1 MSDAGDPIVPDEFQ
15 LRAIEAI
22 DDGESVLVA
31 APTGAGKT
39 FVAEHAIDRA
49 LAQGRRAFYTTPIK
63 ALSNQKFRDF
73 SARWGAGR
81 VGLLTGD
88 NAVNGSADL
97 IVMTT
102 EVLRNMIYVTSP
114 NLAGLGVV
122 VMDEVHYLADP
133 QPVSYTHLT
142 LPTIYSV

>member
-102 EVLRNMIYVTSP
+102 EVLRNMIAK
-114 NLAGLGVV
+114 NLQGR
-122 VMDEVHYLADP
+122 
-133 QPVSYTHLT
+133 
-142 LPTIYSV
+142 